1 LGRLLR
7 ESVWGEAAFEAYCKD
22 RASLVRANTQ
32 ISQLRNRNHLEF
44 HISSVYLTGQPLS
57 KTIYRVT
64 TIAMKLVIG
73 GSTGFV
79 GAELIRQGL
88 ENPAITSIVA
98 LGRRETPHPPEATKL
113 RSVVC
118 DNFESYSDSVKK
130 ELEDADACIWYGLPP
145 SAIFTSFSTFSF
157 HILCLSWFPRT
168 PSLLISRGNGG
179 SIGSA

>member
-1 LGRLLR
+1 
-7 ESVWGEAAFEAYCKD
+7 
-22 RASLVRANTQ
+22 
-32 ISQLRNRNHLEF
+32 
-44 HISSVYLTGQPLS
+44 
-57 KTIYRVT
+57 
-64 TIAMKLVIG
+64 MKLVIG

-98 LGRRETPHPPEATKL
+98 LGRRETPRPSEATKL

-145 SAIFTSFSTFSF
+145 CAIFTSFSTFSF
-157 HILCLSWFPRT
+157 HILCLLWFPRT
-168 PSLLISRGNGG
+168 LSPLISRGNGG
-179 SIGSA
+179 SISSA